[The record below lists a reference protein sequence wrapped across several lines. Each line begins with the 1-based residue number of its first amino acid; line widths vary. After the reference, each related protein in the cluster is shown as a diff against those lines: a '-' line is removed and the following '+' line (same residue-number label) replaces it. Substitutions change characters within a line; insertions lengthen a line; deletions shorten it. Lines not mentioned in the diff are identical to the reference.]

1 MAIKAAINNLKAI
14 GLLHDLSKV
23 ATAKLAAAE
32 LIEIHHAIITRQ
44 VLIAIFQKKIKK

>member
-23 ATAKLAAAE
+23 AASKLAATE
-32 LIEIHHAIITRQ
+32 LIKIQQLDIARQ
-44 VLIAIFQKKIKK
+44 VVITIFK

>member
-14 GLLHDLSKV
+14 GLLYDLSMV

-44 VLIAIFQKKIKK
+44 VLIAIFQKK